1 MNKDWGDGCSQR
13 VVVNGSMSRWRPAM
27 GGVPQGSVLGM
38 VFFSIFVSDI
48 HSGITCTLSKFADGS
63 VDTIEG

>member
-1 MNKDWGDGCSQR
+1 
-13 VVVNGSMSRWRPAM
+13 M

-63 VDTIEG
+63 VDTIEEKDDTQRDLDGLEKWAHLNLMRFT